1 MMAISKKATTFQ
13 GFTND
18 CFKIRAL
25 LTIALKV
32 ISLRAVFL
40 ISLKSLLSLL
50 SQPKN
55 S

>member
-13 GFTND
+13 GFT
-18 CFKIRAL
+18 K

-40 ISLKSLLSLL
+40 ISFKSLLSLL